1 MNLLFEK
8 KLVVNNMTSKTT
20 EENVAEIMLKTGSIL
35 LSPESPFKYSSG
47 IYSPLWIDG
56 RKISS
61 FPEERSEIMDLLV
74 QEIDARVG
82 LENVDIVAGT
92 SSSGISLAT
101 FVARRIKK
109 PMIYIRSSAKK
120 YGKGKQIEGAYE
132 KGKKVVVL
140 TDMISTQ
147 KDVPVAVDALK
158 EEGMNVLG
166 CFAIYDN
173 SIKTINEFLRKNNI
187 PLYALTNLNVLVDCA
202 EKMHLFSAKEK
213 EIVLS
218 WVKNPKH
225 WFNEHA
231 ESMKKNEAVRMKR
244 ASEILLD
251 ISAVTLSPSKPY
263 RYTSGVLSPIY
274 TDNRLLMSHPS
285 EWKEMM
291 DAFAD
296 IVINQIGRQNVDVI
310 AGTDSAGISHAAY
323 LASILHLPMAYIK
336 SEETPYGTRNKIEG
350 IIKPGD
356 RVVVVEDLI
365 STGKSSIAAANTARN
380 SGAIVDYCLSIFDYG
395 LDVSKKAFSE
405 AKLDLISMT
414 NVNALLDVAAA
425 KKTIS
430 EKEKKLVLEW
440 QKDPNGWEAKIQ

>member
-1 MNLLFEK
+1 MNLIFEK
-8 KLVVNNMTSKTT
+8 KVVVNNMASKTT
-20 EENVAEIMLKTGSIL
+20 EEKVAEILLKTGSIL
-35 LSPESPFKYSSG
+35 LSPESPFTYSSG
-47 IYSPLWIDG
+47 LYSPLWIDG

-61 FPEERSEIMDLLV
+61 FPEERAEVMDLIV
-74 QEIDARVG
+74 QKIDSHIG

-92 SSSGISLAT
+92 SSSGISLAA

-120 YGKGKQIEGAYE
+120 YGKGKQIEGAFE

-147 KDVPVAVDALK
+147 EDVPVAVDTLK
-158 EEGMNVLG
+158 EEGMEILG

-173 SIKTINEFLRKNNI
+173 CMKTINQFLRKNNI
-187 PLYALTNLNVLVDCA
+187 PLHTLTNLNALVGCA
-202 EKMHLFSAKEK
+202 EKMHLFSAMEK
-213 EIVLS
+213 KIVMS
-218 WVKNPKH
+218 WAKNPKG
-225 WFNEHA
+225 WFNEHT
-231 ESMKKNEAVRMKR
+231 ESMKKNETGRMGR

-263 RYTSGVLSPIY
+263 RYPSGVLSPIY
-274 TDNRLLMSHPS
+274 TDNRLLMSHPP
-285 EWKEMM
+285 EWKEIIG
-291 DAFAD
+291 AFAD
-296 IVINQIGRQNVDVI
+296 VVINTIGRQNIDVI

-336 SEETPYGTRNKIEG
+336 SEETPYGTRKKIEG

-380 SGAIVDYCLSIFDYG
+380 AGAIVDYCLSIFDYG
-395 LDVSKKAFSE
+395 LKESKKAFSD
-405 AKLDLISMT
+405 AKLDLISIT
-414 NVNALLDVAAA
+414 NVNALLDVAVA
-425 KKTIS
+425 KKAIN

-440 QKDPNGWEAKIQ
+440 QKDPNSWETKK